1 MTCDE
6 GIVDIEMYLSGNS
19 LTAKKNIEY
28 MRGLQVI
35 SEGTNLA

>member
-1 MTCDE
+1 MTCDGGTE
-6 GIVDIEMYLSGNS
+6 GIEMYLSGNS
-19 LTAKKNIEY
+19 LTAKNIEY